1 MYIYNLH
8 YKLRIAHLQTYTNDC
23 MFSNFLGTFVQG
35 IFNQIPQERYQK
47 LVTIASGATDIVVQN
62 NKPRNARIGK

>member
-1 MYIYNLH
+1 
-8 YKLRIAHLQTYTNDC
+8 